1 MYHHSRPVQQLPQS
15 QTFQDCSKS
24 VLHFPVSKV
33 SVIKREGGRTLE
45 LLPVRL
51 FGRRGIVE
59 QSREWATCP
68 SEPRGQ
74 VHLLL
79 IILPS
84 SQCPV
89 GTYAILLGF
98 LKQRQSTGSDSLIT
112 KLKLTLYEQKL
123 EDLRMGAQ
131 SMGAPWGRYN
141 TYKVGPTGQRGC
153 GPGAVQSTGPHR
165 QSSPAATTRLS
176 RPFYT

>member
-1 MYHHSRPVQQLPQS
+1 MGVFFYNTLMPTYFKMETISYVS
-15 QTFQDCSKS
+15 SFKASSTFASISNFPRLLKVCAALSSFKS
-24 VLHFPVSKV
+24 ECHK
-33 SVIKREGGRTLE
+33 EGGGETLE

-84 SQCPV
+84 S
-89 GTYAILLGF
+89 
-98 LKQRQSTGSDSLIT
+98 
-112 KLKLTLYEQKL
+112 
-123 EDLRMGAQ
+123 
-131 SMGAPWGRYN
+131 
-141 TYKVGPTGQRGC
+141 
-153 GPGAVQSTGPHR
+153 
-165 QSSPAATTRLS
+165 
-176 RPFYT
+176 